1 MSGKKRDRVTSVAL
15 RRLTQEYV
23 KQKNEQVKVLDGL
36 LKIRVN
42 VEKVI
47 IDRSNNEVFIVDLL
61 GKRYMASTQLVVE

>member
-1 MSGKKRDRVTSVAL
+1 MKETKRDRVTSIAL

-23 KQKNEQVKVLDGL
+23 EQKNEQVKVLDGL

-47 IDRSNNEVFIVDLL
+47 IDRRNNEVFIVDLL